1 MIGAFEFIHQT
12 SIGNL
17 EEARAAQKAFK
28 SIMLDLDEKG
38 LLDGYRLSVVKNEE
52 DFEYHVLPGSVKDI
66 TNKRYPYLYLSLQ
79 PYQHAST
86 EDLETILSVVS
97 DEFVSF
103 DYFNGMV

>member
-1 MIGAFEFIHQT
+1 MIAAIEFIHQP

-17 EEARAAQKAFK
+17 ETAREFQRVFK
-28 SIMLDLDEKG
+28 HHVLALDEKG
-38 LLDGYRLSVVKNEE
+38 LLEGYRLSVVKNEE
-52 DFEYHVLPGSVKDI
+52 DFEYHVLPSSVKDI

-97 DEFVSF
+97 DEFVRF